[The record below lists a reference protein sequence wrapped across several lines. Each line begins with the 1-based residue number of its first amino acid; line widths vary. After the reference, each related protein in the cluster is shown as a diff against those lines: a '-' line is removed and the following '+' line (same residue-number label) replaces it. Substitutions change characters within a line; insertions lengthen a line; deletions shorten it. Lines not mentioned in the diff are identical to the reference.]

1 MFAYHAP
8 TSYNQYSNNNIA
20 QAKPEELTLM
30 LYNGLIKFIMR
41 AQDAVS
47 GHRMEE
53 AHTNIVKAQN
63 IVQEF
68 LDTLDR
74 NYEVAATMELVY
86 DYMYRRLIDA
96 NVEKSEPI
104 LVEVLGFAKELR
116 DTWEQ
121 AMKLSKKP
129 QRQEQ
134 PAVTAQ

>member
-1 MFAYHAP
+1 
-8 TSYNQYSNNNIA
+8 
-20 QAKPEELTLM
+20 M

-41 AQDAVS
+41 AQDAVN